1 MTNDDLKML
10 QNLPLDLKIAKSKL
24 RIQEWYNHWGGQVYI
39 SFSGGKDSTVLKHL
53 VESIY
58 PNVISVFCDTGLEY
72 PEIKDFVKS
81 QRNVTII
88 RPKMSFNKVIKEY
101 GYPVISKEVS
111 GHICNAR
118 LCIKYND
125 GRYKRNYDMFT
136 ETPDEVKS
144 TFRDLR
150 RYAYMLDAPFAIS
163 NKCCDVMKKKPFH
176 EYEKQTGCK
185 GFLGT
190 MATESL
196 LRKQVW
202 KKNGCNAFNITY
214 PHSAPLSF
222 WTEQDILQYLHTY
235 QVQYCSI
242 YGDIIKKPNG
252 NYTTTGLHRTGCMFC
267 MYGIRQDGEIN
278 RFQRMQH
285 THPNIYNY
293 CMKSAEKG
301 GLGLKE
307 VLSFMNIPY
316 EDNQLYLDERN

>member
-136 ETPDEVKS
+136 ETPNEVKS
-144 TFRDLR
+144 AFRDLR

-202 KKNGCNAFNITY
+202 KKMVAT
-214 PHSAPLSF
+214 LS
-222 WTEQDILQYLHTY
+222 TL
-235 QVQYCSI
+235 
-242 YGDIIKKPNG
+242 P
-252 NYTTTGLHRTGCMFC
+252 
-267 MYGIRQDGEIN
+267 IRI
-278 RFQRMQH
+278 RH
-285 THPNIYNY
+285 H
-293 CMKSAEKG
+293 
-301 GLGLKE
+301 
-307 VLSFMNIPY
+307 
-316 EDNQLYLDERN
+316 